1 MMSGSISPPMT
12 PTRAE
17 ALAASLFCTE
27 SPTFDRRMSHPPIN
41 IESTIRLDLSLEVL
55 DKKVVDIVQG
65 MEEKLGEI
73 TSNNKQKY
81 QDLLKRDRF
90 SPDSIEKFMRDTDAL
105 TRELNDLEVK
115 IFDETEL
122 LGALAQAQM
131 RENY

>member
-1 MMSGSISPPMT
+1 
-12 PTRAE
+12 
-17 ALAASLFCTE
+17 
-27 SPTFDRRMSHPPIN
+27 MSHPPIN